1 MRLYSKRP
9 LSINRLSS
17 WTLPRWSFAAVLAPL
32 LGCGAGGG
40 SEDSNDPTENGALSP
55 FGGPSGNNPGNTGG
69 TGTANQNGNT
79 TTPAG
84 SGTTPAAQNGGGAAP
99 NGTQTPGA
107 TGNGSSEGNNVGGF
121 APGNNNAAAP
131 GSGGT
136 AGGANAG
143 GGTPDPGDN
152 QGPDETPP
160 ASGPAAVGRVGAELC
175 PPGPFGAPLPAAPQ
189 VRKLFSVGENNFFN
203 FEGPVWVNGA
213 LYFSEIGGGSN
224 PPPANIN
231 RFVPDGML
239 ERGVIQNTGSNG
251 LAVNAQGNLLA
262 ATHDVGAISTFAV
275 PGGVRGQQGAQNFN
289 GTRFNS
295 PNDLVQRADGNV
307 YFTDPS
313 FQAPGNPQGTTRV
326 YRIPP
331 QGAATVVDATLSN
344 PNGITLSP
352 DGNTLY
358 VTSASGFRR
367 YALAADGTPSAGVA
381 INLADGL
388 QTPDGM
394 TVDCAGNV
402 YTIEHSRRLIR
413 AFDAAG
419 TELGRFG
426 GPQSFDRDITNMA
439 FGGPNRTTLF
449 VTSLTQGTEGGLFSV
464 ELNIPG
470 LPY

>member
-1 MRLYSKRP
+1 MRLYSPRP
-9 LSINRLSS
+9 LSMNRLPA
-17 WTLPRWSFAAVLAPL
+17 WMLPRWSVAALLASL
-32 LGCGAGGG
+32 VGCGAGGG
-40 SEDSNDPTENGALSP
+40 ADASDDATDNDSLSP
-55 FGGPSGNNPGNTGG
+55 FGNPSGNNPTNTGSG
-69 TGTANQNGNT
+69 SQNGNT
-79 TTPAG
+79 TSNGAG
-84 SGTTPAAQNGGGAAP
+84 TAPAAQNGASG
-99 NGTQTPGA
+99 GTQTPASGA
-107 TGNGSSEGNNVGGF
+107 GNGASEGSNVGGIT
-121 APGNNNAAAP
+121 PGNNNGAAP

-136 AGGANAG
+136 AGANG
-143 GGTPDPGDN
+143 GGSAGTGGSED
-152 QGPDETPP
+152 PDETPP
-160 ASGPAAVGRVGAELC
+160 TSGPAAVGRVGAELC
-175 PPGPFGAPLPAAPQ
+175 PAGPFGAPLPASPQ
-189 VRKLFSVGENNFFN
+189 VTKLFSVGENNFFN

-213 LYFSEIGGGSN
+213 LYFSEVGSGNN
-224 PPPANIN
+224 PPPSRIN
-231 RFVPDGML
+231 RFVPGGMF
-239 ERGVIQNTGSNG
+239 ERGVIENTGSNG
-251 LAVNAQGNLLA
+251 LAVNAQGTLLA
-262 ATHDVGAISTFAV
+262 ATHDVGAISTFAL
-275 PGGVRGQQGAQNFN
+275 PGGARGQLGAQNFN

-367 YALAADGTPSAGVA
+367 YTLAADGTPGAAVT

-394 TVDCAGNV
+394 AVDCAGNV

-419 TELGRFG
+419 NELGRFG

>member
-1 MRLYSKRP
+1 MRLYSHRP
-9 LSINRLSS
+9 LSMNRLPS
-17 WTLPRWSFAAVLAPL
+17 WTLSRWTVAALLAPL

-40 SEDSNDPTENGALSP
+40 ADTANDPTDNDALSP
-55 FGGPSGNNPGNTGG
+55 FGNPSANNSANTGG
-69 TGTANQNGNT
+69 SGAANGNT
-79 TTPAG
+79 TPTG
-84 SGTTPAAQNGGGAAP
+84 SGATPPAQNAAAG
-99 NGTQTPGA
+99 GTQTPA
-107 TGNGSSEGNNVGGF
+107 SAAGNGSNEGSNIGGI
-121 APGNNNAAAP
+121 APGNNNGAAP

-136 AGGANAG
+136 AGANAG
-143 GGTPDPGDN
+143 GAADPQDDQDPN
-152 QGPDETPP
+152 ETPP

-175 PPGPFGAPLPAAPQ
+175 PQGPFSAPLPASPQ
-189 VRKLFSVGENNFFN
+189 VTKLFSVGENNFFN

-213 LYFSEIGGGSN
+213 LYFSEIGSGNN
-224 PPPANIN
+224 PPPSRIN
-231 RFVPDGML
+231 RFVPGGMF
-239 ERGVIQNTGSNG
+239 ERGVIENTGSNG
-251 LAVNAQGNLLA
+251 LAVNAQGNLIA

-275 PGGVRGQQGAQNFN
+275 PGGARGQLGAQNFN

-326 YRIPP
+326 YRVPP

-367 YALAADGTPSAGVA
+367 YTLAADGTPSAGA
-381 INLADGL
+381 TINLADGL

-394 TVDCAGNV
+394 AVDCAGNV

-419 TELGRFG
+419 NELGRFG
-426 GPQSFDRDITNMA
+426 GPQAFDRDITNMA

-449 VTSLTQGTEGGLFSV
+449 VTTLTQGTEGGLFSV